1 MNVLN
6 FVLLMGQPAGGE
18 SNPLASFLPLVL
30 IIVVFY
36 FFIIRPQMK
45 RQKEMKQFRESIKK
59 GDKIV
64 TTGGIFGKIN
74 DVKEDHLVIEIAD
87 NVRIKVDKNS
97 VVRDAADLVQK
108 K

>member
-1 MNVLN
+1 MSILN
-6 FVLLMGQPAGGE
+6 FILLMGQPAGGD
-18 SNPLASFLPLVL
+18 SNPLMSFLPLVL
-30 IIVVFY
+30 IVVVFY

-45 RQKEMKQFRESIKK
+45 RQKELKKFRESIAK
-59 GDKIV
+59 GDKVI
-64 TTGGIFGKIN
+64 TTGGIMGKIN

-97 VVRDAADLVQK
+97 VVRDVADLAQK

>member
-6 FVLLMGQPAGGE
+6 FVLLMSQPAGGE

-30 IIVVFY
+30 IVVVFY

-45 RQKEMKQFRESIKK
+45 RQKEMKKFRESIAK
-59 GDKIV
+59 GDKVV
-64 TTGGIFGKIN
+64 TTGGIMGKIN
-74 DVKEDHLVIEIAD
+74 DVKDDHLVIEIAD

-97 VVRDAADLVQK
+97 VVRDAADLAQK

>member
-30 IIVVFY
+30 IVVVFY

-45 RQKEMKQFRESIKK
+45 RQKAMKQFREGIAK
-59 GDKIV
+59 GDKVV
-64 TTGGIFGKIN
+64 TTGGIMGKVN
-74 DVKEDHLVIEIAD
+74 DVKDDHLVIEIAD
-87 NVRIKVDKNS
+87 NVRVKVDKNS
-97 VVRDAADLVQK
+97 VVREAADLAQK

>member
-6 FVLLMGQPAGGE
+6 FVLLMAQPAGGE

-30 IIVVFY
+30 IVVVFY

-45 RQKEMKQFRESIKK
+45 RQKEMKKFRESIAK
-59 GDKIV
+59 GDKVV
-64 TTGGIFGKIN
+64 TTGGIFGKVN

-97 VVRDAADLVQK
+97 VVRDVADLIQK

>member
-18 SNPLASFLPLVL
+18 SNPLTSFLPLVL
-30 IIVVFY
+30 LVVVFY

-45 RQKEMKQFRESIKK
+45 RQKAMKQFREGIAK
-59 GDKIV
+59 GDKVV
-64 TTGGIFGKIN
+64 TTGGIMGKVN
-74 DVKEDHLVIEIAD
+74 DVKDDHLVIEIAD
-87 NVRIKVDKNS
+87 NVRVKVDKNS
-97 VVRDAADLVQK
+97 VVREAADLAQK